1 MCKSIESASLFWK
14 LRKKDCKSIA
24 SMRETNCRVLFSN
37 FVSHHWCARCAKKGG
52 GDCFY
57 GKLHGN
63 WSRFNNNGRQMW
75 ALSKH
80 NNQFTIWAFS
90 AIHLKLF
97 GPVSFWSVF
106 ISTTHVRFQRKR
118 GNLFLIAD
126 CSIFLWK
133 GVRPPTP
140 WLRLLLSFFNFVHTC
155 QLACWKGLLKYLF

>member
-1 MCKSIESASLFWK
+1 
-14 LRKKDCKSIA
+14 
-24 SMRETNCRVLFSN
+24 MRETNCRVLFSN

-90 AIHLKLF
+90 GHSLKTVWSGVFLKCFYFHHTRSFPEEERELIFNCRLLNFSVERGPSTNTMVAFAPKLF
-97 GPVSFWSVF
+97 QFCSHLPTGVLKRVVEISVL
-106 ISTTHVRFQRKR
+106 S
-118 GNLFLIAD
+118 D
-126 CSIFLWK
+126 CF
-133 GVRPPTP
+133 
-140 WLRLLLSFFNFVHTC
+140 
-155 QLACWKGLLKYLF
+155 